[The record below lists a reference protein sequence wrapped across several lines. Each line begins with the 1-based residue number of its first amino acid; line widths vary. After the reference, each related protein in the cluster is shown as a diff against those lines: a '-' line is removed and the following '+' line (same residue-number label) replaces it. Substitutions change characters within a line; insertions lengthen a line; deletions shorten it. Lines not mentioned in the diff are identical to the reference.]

1 MKKLIAVVAFTLV
14 SYPAF
19 GQGLTPA
26 QKDSDFRYLAS
37 LYSTYYAPL
46 EWKNQLFGFNAL
58 NLGPW
63 LDRVA
68 ETTTDLDFYELCV
81 EYVASLNDTHDQFV
95 LPSDFVASLG
105 FGVDIYDGMLLIDT
119 LNRTLL
125 PLAAY
130 PFAIGDELVS
140 VDGVPVEQ
148 LLQDFAKVRAARE
161 PGFHATDG
169 RATHHHSVTSSHA
182 ACERSRRGCDRA
194 HPEAE
199 RRSGNLH
206 HPVDQDGD
214 AGSRWSRTHAQALR

>member
-19 GQGLTPA
+19 AQGLTPA

-81 EYVASLNDTHDQFV
+81 EYVASLNDTHDPFSCRPISSPV
-95 LPSDFVASLG
+95 SALAST
-105 FGVDIYDGMLLIDT
+105 FMT
-119 LNRTLL
+119 
-125 PLAAY
+125 
-130 PFAIGDELVS
+130 
-140 VDGVPVEQ
+140 
-148 LLQDFAKVRAARE
+148 
-161 PGFHATDG
+161 
-169 RATHHHSVTSSHA
+169 
-182 ACERSRRGCDRA
+182 GCC
-194 HPEAE
+194 
-199 RRSGNLH
+199 
-206 HPVDQDGD
+206 
-214 AGSRWSRTHAQALR
+214 